1 MLAEDGTILEG
12 GWGWMRPWGRET
24 CRPNRVSHR
33 RTPADFGHPE
43 EFLAELGVEAGTQH
57 SGVTY
62 ARNGCPSKG
71 TVDIFIEPSLPL
83 PELVVM
89 GASPVAKALCS
100 LAAQFQFAI
109 RAVERCGFVAHI
121 ASTLCG
127 DRNAGAGDMIA
138 LNAALA
144 VAHPRSVLWEVRAN
158 LQPLVKN

>member
-1 MLAEDGTILEG
+1 
-12 GWGWMRPWGRET
+12 MRPCAVKRAALT
-24 CRPNRVSHR
+24 AF
-33 RTPADFGHPE
+33 RTAEPQLISVTPE

-109 RAVERCGFVAHI
+109 RAVDADVDLLPTSRQRYVVI
-121 ASTLCG
+121 ATQG
-127 DRNAGAGDMIA
+127 QGDMIA

-144 VAHPRSVLWEVRAN
+144 SGPSSISFVGSSRQICSS
-158 LQPLVKN
+158 